1 MVAVVAE
8 DIVCCPA
15 VHIFQHSY
23 IPLAVPV
30 VDVASHSIVIK
41 FLQETGI
48 WHFVKGLG
56 EIKKDDINLEPL
68 SQLLGYL
75 VDGECQLGLTRPFPS
90 EAMLSIC
97 QMLLRTMCSSILQV
111 MAVPETD

>member
-8 DIVCCPA
+8 VIVCCPA

-30 VDVASHSIVIK
+30 VDNASHSIVIK

-48 WHFVKGLG
+48 WHFVKGL
-56 EIKKDDINLEPL
+56 EKSRKMTNLEPL